1 MSVILARPGK
11 ETRMY
16 TVAGTK
22 VGKQEEQK
30 GERGHEEGKEKTTLG
45 QTRRK
50 SSKEERI
57 RMSSRSVA
65 WKMSRPMHALLGR

>member
-1 MSVILARPGK
+1 
-11 ETRMY
+11 MY

-45 QTRRK
+45 QTR
-50 SSKEERI
+50 KEERI

-65 WKMSRPMHALLGR
+65 WKMSRPDALLGR